1 MKNIN
6 PLVSIIVPVYNAEKH
21 IEKCINSLINQTY
34 QNIEIL
40 LINDGSKDSS
50 FHVCQ
55 RIALTTH
62 KIHLF
67 TQENTGVAYPRNK
80 GISLSH
86 GDYIFFVDSDDFVE
100 PDCIEQFVNK
110 LSESDYDI
118 IIAKHAYLCDGLIK
132 QNNKTYPTVLSSV
145 DCQLFLNHCDIT
157 FTTVWNKLYKK
168 EIFNNLKFKENV
180 IIEDE
185 GILHRIYGLNRN
197 IGFINKTTYYYL
209 DNTNRESITRS
220 STSHKLFNG
229 YYEAF
234 TDRYNYYNNNNCKE
248 LLQLVSVRLYGATL
262 DFINNTDIFFNDE
275 YVKVKTVLSMVKKN
289 NFPRYIKLY
298 LKFLMNMRK
307 KKG

>member
-6 PLVSIIVPVYNAEKH
+6 PLVSIIVPVYNVEKH

-34 QNIEIL
+34 QNIEII

-55 RIALTTH
+55 HIALTTP

-67 TQENTGVAYPRNK
+67 TQENTGVAYTRNK

-118 IIAKHAYLCDGLIK
+118 IMAKHAYLCDGLIK
-132 QNNKTYPTVLSSV
+132 QSDYIFFVDSDDFVEPDCIEQFVNKLSESDYDIIMAKHAYLCDGLIKQSNKTYPTVLSSV

-168 EIFNNLKFKENV
+168 EIFNNLNFKENV

-185 GILHRIYGLNRN
+185 GIFSR
-197 IGFINKTTYYYL
+197 KT
-209 DNTNRESITRS
+209 S
-220 STSHKLFNG
+220 
-229 YYEAF
+229 
-234 TDRYNYYNNNNCKE
+234 
-248 LLQLVSVRLYGATL
+248 
-262 DFINNTDIFFNDE
+262 
-275 YVKVKTVLSMVKKN
+275 
-289 NFPRYIKLY
+289 
-298 LKFLMNMRK
+298 
-307 KKG
+307 